1 MRTRVTYSARF
12 FAPARAEMLMHD
24 LPFYSTIGTMKIDF
38 SLKDM
43 KQKMAGMTVGQK
55 ADYIWT
61 YYKVPILAAA
71 FILVFTFS
79 LVSAIM
85 KNTLSDPVLSYGV
98 VERADVHCGEALDQ
112 IAAEAFPDSTG
123 FYAPERCSITSPADE
138 NNPYG
143 PVQLAA
149 LVSAGDLDVIL
160 ADKAIADYLVEGG
173 SSSQRDGYQR
183 YGHRKA
189 GEGVQGAFALLFG
202 PFQRRGSRRF
212 RKECGEKESGR
223 TFPGSHTGNVA

>member
-12 FAPARAEMLMHD
+12 FAHARAEMLMHD

-43 KQKMAGMTVGQK
+43 KQKMAGMTAGQK

-71 FILVFTFS
+71 FILIFTFS

-112 IAAEAFPDSTG
+112 IAAEAFPASTG
-123 FYAPERCSITSPADE
+123 FHAPERCSITSPADE

-149 LVSAGDLDVIL
+149 LVSAGDLDAIL

-173 SSSQRDGYQR
+173 AALSVTDISGTAIGRRVKEFEVPALYFVVLSKGEEADASEKNAEK
-183 YGHRKA
+183 RKA
-189 GEGVQGAFALLFG
+189 AEHFLEVIQGM
-202 PFQRRGSRRF
+202 
-212 RKECGEKESGR
+212 
-223 TFPGSHTGNVA
+223 

>member
-1 MRTRVTYSARF
+1 MRTRVTYSASF
-12 FAPARAEMLMHD
+12 FAHAREEMLMHD

-43 KQKMAGMTVGQK
+43 KQKMAGMTAGQK

-71 FILVFTFS
+71 FILIFTAS
-79 LVSAIM
+79 LVSAIL

-112 IAAEAFPDSTG
+112 IAAEAFPASTG
-123 FYAPERCSITSPADE
+123 FHAPERCSITSPADE

-173 SSSQRDGYQR
+173 AALSVTDISDTAIGRRVKEYKVSSLYFVVLSKGEEADASEKNAEK
-183 YGHRKA
+183 RKA
-189 GEGVQGAFALLFG
+189 AEHFLEVIQGM
-202 PFQRRGSRRF
+202 
-212 RKECGEKESGR
+212 
-223 TFPGSHTGNVA
+223 

>member
-1 MRTRVTYSARF
+1 MTYSAIF
-12 FAPARAEMLMHD
+12 FVHARAEMLMHD

-43 KQKMAGMTVGQK
+43 KQKMVGMTAGQK

-71 FILVFTFS
+71 FILIFTAS
-79 LVSAIM
+79 LVSAIL

-98 VERADVHCGEALDQ
+98 VERADVYCGEAFDQ

-138 NNPYG
+138 ASPYG

-149 LVSAGDLDVIL
+149 HLSAGDLDVML
-160 ADKAIADYLVEGG
+160 ADKAIADYLVEGEAALSVTDISDTAIG
-173 SSSQRDGYQR
+173 RWVKEFEVPALYFVVLSKGEEADASEKNAEK
-183 YGHRKA
+183 RKA
-189 GEGVQGAFALLFG
+189 AAHFLEVIQA
-202 PFQRRGSRRF
+202 
-212 RKECGEKESGR
+212 K
-223 TFPGSHTGNVA
+223 

>member
-1 MRTRVTYSARF
+1 
-12 FAPARAEMLMHD
+12 
-24 LPFYSTIGTMKIDF
+24 MKIILNNIRKNTEGMSF
-38 SLKDM
+38 SR
-43 KQKMAGMTVGQK
+43 K

-61 YYKVPILAAA
+61 YYKIPILAAA
-71 FILVFTFS
+71 FILIFTFS

-85 KNTLSDPVLSYGV
+85 KNTLADPVLSYGV

-112 IAAEAFPDSTG
+112 IAAEAFPASTG
-123 FYAPERCSITSPADE
+123 FHAPERCSIASPADE

-173 SSSQRDGYQR
+173 ATLSVTDISDTAIGRWVKEFEVPALYFVVLSKGEEADASEKNAEK
-183 YGHRKA
+183 RKA
-189 GEGVQGAFALLFG
+189 AEHFLEVIQGM
-202 PFQRRGSRRF
+202 
-212 RKECGEKESGR
+212 
-223 TFPGSHTGNVA
+223 

>member
-1 MRTRVTYSARF
+1 
-12 FAPARAEMLMHD
+12 
-24 LPFYSTIGTMKIDF
+24 MKIDF

-79 LVSAIM
+79 LVSAIL
-85 KNTLSDPVLSYGV
+85 KNTLADPVLSYGV

-112 IAAEAFPDSTG
+112 IAAEAFPASTG
-123 FYAPERCSITSPADE
+123 FHAPERCSITSPADE

-143 PVQLAA
+143 PIQLAA

-160 ADKAIADYLVEGG
+160 ADKSIADYLVEGEAALSVTDISDTAIG
-173 SSSQRDGYQR
+173 RRVKEFEVPALYFVVLSKGEEADASEKNAEK
-183 YGHRKA
+183 RKA
-189 GEGVQGAFALLFG
+189 AEHFLEVIQGM
-202 PFQRRGSRRF
+202 
-212 RKECGEKESGR
+212 
-223 TFPGSHTGNVA
+223 

>member
-1 MRTRVTYSARF
+1 MPYPADMAFQAR
-12 FAPARAEMLMHD
+12 PHAREEMLMHD

-43 KQKMAGMTVGQK
+43 KQKMTGMTVGQK

-61 YYKVPILAAA
+61 YYKIPILAAA
-71 FILVFTFS
+71 FILIFTFS

-85 KNTLSDPVLSYGV
+85 KNTLADPVLSYGV
-98 VERADVHCGEALDQ
+98 AERADVHCGEALDQ
-112 IAAEAFPDSTG
+112 IAAEAFPASTG
-123 FYAPERCSITSPADE
+123 FHAPERCSITSPADE

-173 SSSQRDGYQR
+173 AALSVTDISDTAIGRRVKEYKVPSLYFVVLSKGEEADASEKNTEK
-183 YGHRKA
+183 RKA
-189 GEGVQGAFALLFG
+189 AEHFLEVIQGV
-202 PFQRRGSRRF
+202 
-212 RKECGEKESGR
+212 
-223 TFPGSHTGNVA
+223 